1 MAGMKRQDII
11 SKLRAHE
18 SELRAAGVTG
28 LALFGSAARGERRDD
43 SDIDVVVRLTD
54 EARQGGFAYFGRIDS
69 LSRRL
74 AEILECPVDVVAEP
88 ILKDRLRRAI
98 EKDRI
103 VAF

>member
-1 MAGMKRQDII
+1 MKSDEII

-28 LALFGSAARGERRDD
+28 LALFGSAARGEQRED
-43 SDIDVVVRLTD
+43 SDIDVVVKLSD
-54 EARQGGFAYFGRIDS
+54 DARSGGFAYFGRIDS
-69 LSRRL
+69 LTRRL
-74 AEILECPVDVVAEP
+74 GEILKRPVDVVAEP
-88 ILKDRLRRAI
+88 IMKDRLRREI

>member
-1 MAGMKRQDII
+1 MRSRDII

-18 SELRAAGVTG
+18 DELRAAGVTS
-28 LALFGSAARGERRDD
+28 LALFGSAARDEQRDD
-43 SDIDVVVRLTD
+43 SDVDVVVQLTD
-54 EARQGGFAYFGRIDS
+54 EARRGGFAYFGRIDS

-74 AEILECPVDVVAEP
+74 AEILERPVDVVAEP
-88 ILKDRLRRAI
+88 ILKDRLRHAI

>member
-1 MAGMKRQDII
+1 MKSDEII

-28 LALFGSAARGERRDD
+28 LALFGSAARGEQRED
-43 SDIDVVVRLTD
+43 SDIDVVVKLSD
-54 EARQGGFAYFGRIDS
+54 EARSGGFAYFGRIDS
-69 LSRRL
+69 LTRRL
-74 AEILECPVDVVAEP
+74 AEILKRPVDVVAEP
-88 ILKDRLRRAI
+88 IMKDRLRHEI

>member
-1 MAGMKRQDII
+1 MKSDDII

-28 LALFGSAARGERRDD
+28 LALFGSAARDEQRED
-43 SDIDVVVRLTD
+43 SDVDVVVRLSD
-54 EARQGGFAYFGRIDS
+54 EARSGGFAYFGRIES
-69 LSRRL
+69 LSQRL
-74 AEILECPVDVVAEP
+74 AEILQRPVDVVAEP
-88 ILKDRLRRAI
+88 IQKDRLRREI